1 MISYNKQSTLK
12 LLLSLLC
19 FHISSSFVLNKRQS
33 DLYATNNFDASFL
46 ENSESNN
53 GGSVASNG
61 GRSTSYSSMS
71 SNSLASG
78 GGDSGRGMGSPYGG
92 GHDNSMSGS
101 GNSGRG
107 MGSSNGGGNGNSMGS
122 GINPFNSNSNTG
134 GMGPFSGGSKGNGG
148 GMGPF
153 SGGSKGNGGGMGP
166 FAGGAANGN
175 GGGSSNSMGGGMD
188 PFNSNSNGGQSST
201 GPFTGGASGNS
212 AGPFSSGSKG
222 SSMGPFQS
230 NDKDNGMKTPF
241 DSSNMNGGPGGM
253 VGGRFN
259 LDIGTNDGP
268 GGLNGSPFMTNND
281 GGPGGLSG
289 GSFMQKTDSS
299 TTDSKFDTSQYEQ
312 MLKEMFATD
321 SGAKSEGSP
330 FDPDSYSGNINA
342 ANTGRTNLNSAGS
355 GQSQGYGNTDSAQS
369 QGYGN
374 TDSAHGSYESGIKE
388 SRYQFNN
395 GNTDTYQ
402 TPFNEKT
409 DYNELL
415 STPFQSNNNNG
426 RAGSQSYKDQSLGT
440 GYSPFKSD
448 RGMPGMARMNNP
460 GGNPFSQGGSQ
471 IGRG

>member
-1 MISYNKQSTLK
+1 M
-12 LLLSLLC
+12 
-19 FHISSSFVLNKRQS
+19 
-33 DLYATNNFDASFL
+33 
-46 ENSESNN
+46 
-53 GGSVASNG
+53 ASNG
-61 GRSTSYSSMS
+61 GRSTSYSSMN
-71 SNSLASG
+71 SNSMTSG
-78 GGDSGRGMGSPYGG
+78 GGDSGRGMGSSYGG
-92 GHDNSMSGS
+92 GRDNSMSGGGS
-101 GNSGRG
+101 SGRG
-107 MGSSNGGGNGNSMGS
+107 MGSPNGGGNGNSMGS
-122 GINPFNSNSNTG
+122 GINPFNSNSNTGGMGPFSGGSKDNGG

-166 FAGGAANGN
+166 FAGGAANSN
-175 GGGSSNSMGGGMD
+175 GGGSSNSMGGGMN
-188 PFNSNSNGGQSST
+188 PFNSNSNGGHSST

-212 AGPFSSGSKG
+212 AGPFSSGSKE

-230 NDKDNGMKTPF
+230 NDKDNANKNPFTIVQGIDFSKLFPLDINSVKSGMKTPF
-241 DSSNMNGGPGGM
+241 DSSNMKGGPGGM

-330 FDPDSYSGNINA
+330 FDPDSYSGNLNVA
-342 ANTGRTNLNSAGS
+342 GTARTNLNSAGS
-355 GQSQGYGNTDSAQS
+355 GQSK
-369 QGYGN
+369 GYGN
-374 TDSAHGSYESGIKE
+374 TDSAHGSYESGLKE
-388 SRYQFNN
+388 SSYQFSN

-415 STPFQSNNNNG
+415 STPFQSNNNG
-426 RAGSQSYKDQSLGT
+426 RAGSQVYKDQSLGT
-440 GYSPFKSD
+440 GYSPFKAD

-471 IGRG
+471 MGRGK